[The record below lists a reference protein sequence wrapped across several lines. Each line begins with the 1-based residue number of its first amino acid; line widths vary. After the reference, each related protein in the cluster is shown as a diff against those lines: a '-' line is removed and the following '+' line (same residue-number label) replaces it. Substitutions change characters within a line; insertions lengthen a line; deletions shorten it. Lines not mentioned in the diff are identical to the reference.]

1 MAFCAREINEGED
14 SVRELRLDQLSKS
27 FGDVK
32 AVDRMC
38 LEVKEGEFLSLL
50 GPSGCGKTTTLRM
63 IAGLETPDGG
73 RVMLGDDEITYLPPY
88 RRNIGMVF
96 QDYALFPHM
105 TVRDNVAFGL
115 QMRKVSSEEIDGRAA
130 KALDMVHLGGL
141 ETRKPGQL
149 SGGQQQ
155 RVALARA
162 LVIEPELLL
171 LDEPL
176 SNLDAKLRAE
186 MRVELGLIQHE
197 VGITTIFVT
206 HDQEEALTLS
216 DRIVVMR
223 EGRIVQM
230 GGPSEIYEAPTDE
243 FVATFLGQ
251 ENFFRGTVV
260 AVEPNRFQLETAD
273 GLLVWASCADEV
285 SEGREALV
293 VIKKE
298 RIRISAGE
306 TPGAEN
312 HFPAKVEFVTYLGP
326 IINYL
331 CFIGT
336 HKVVINIQNEAG
348 VPAFQRGDP
357 VYLEWGSD
365 DCISVGRSYD

>member
-1 MAFCAREINEGED
+1 MKT
-14 SVRELRLDQLSKS
+14 LRLEGLSKA
-27 FGDVK
+27 FKEVK
-32 AVDRMC
+32 AVDG
-38 LEVKEGEFLSLL
+38 LSLDIEAGEFLSLL

-63 IAGLETPDGG
+63 IAGLETPDDG
-73 RVMLGDDEITYLPPY
+73 RVVLGDEEITYLPPY

-105 TVRDNVAFGL
+105 TVNDNVAFGL
-115 QMRKVSSEEIDGRAA
+115 QMRKVPSADAEKRVQRA
-130 KALDMVHLGGL
+130 LEMVHLGGL
-141 ETRKPGQL
+141 GKRKPSQL

-186 MRVELGLIQHE
+186 MRVELGLIQRE
-197 VGITTIFVT
+197 IGITTLFVT

-223 EGRIVQM
+223 DGRIVQM
-230 GGPSEIYEAPTDE
+230 GSPSGIYEGPTNE
-243 FVATFLGQ
+243 FVASFLGQ
-251 ENFFRGTVV
+251 ENFFKGDV
-260 AVEPNRFQLETAD
+260 AEVEANRFQIKTAD
-273 GLLVWASCADEV
+273 GLGIWSSCVGGGEV
-285 SEGREALV
+285 ARNGEALV

-298 RIRISAGE
+298 RIRISLTS

-312 HFPAKVEFVTYLGP
+312 SFPAGVKFVTYLGP

-331 CFIGT
+331 CSMGD
-336 HKVVINIQNEAG
+336 HEVVINIQNEAG
-348 VPAFQRGDP
+348 IPAFKRGDS
-357 VYLEWGSD
+357 VYLEWDSD
-365 DCISVGRSYD
+365 DCIRVDRS

>member
-1 MAFCAREINEGED
+1 
-14 SVRELRLDQLSKS
+14 
-27 FGDVK
+27 
-32 AVDRMC
+32 
-38 LEVKEGEFLSLL
+38 
-50 GPSGCGKTTTLRM
+50 M
-63 IAGLETPDGG
+63 IAGLEVPDGG
-73 RVMLGDDEITYLPPY
+73 RVVLGDDEITYLPPY

-105 TVRDNVAFGL
+105 TVKDNVAFGL
-115 QMRKVSSEEIDGRAA
+115 QMRKVASEEIDGMVT
-130 KALDMVHLGGL
+130 KALEMVHLGGL
-141 ETRKPGQL
+141 GGRKPGQL

-155 RVALARA
+155 RVALARS

-186 MRVELGLIQHE
+186 MRVELGLIQRE
-197 VGITTIFVT
+197 VGITTLFVT

-230 GGPSEIYEAPTDE
+230 GSPYEIYEGPTDD
-243 FVATFLGQ
+243 FVASFLGQ
-251 ENFFRGTVV
+251 ENFFRGEVV
-260 AVEPNRFQLETAD
+260 AAEGERFQIKASD
-273 GLLVWASCADEV
+273 GLLIWSSCVGSGQTAI
-285 SEGREALV
+285 GQEALV

-298 RIRISAGE
+298 RIRISSTE

-312 HFPAKVEFVTYLGP
+312 SFPAKVEFVTYLGP

-331 CFIGT
+331 CSIGT
-336 HKVVINIQNEAG
+336 QKVVINIQNEAG
-348 VPAFQRGDP
+348 VPAFQRGDS
-357 VYLEWGSD
+357 VQLEWDSD
-365 DCISVGRSYD
+365 DCISVDQSGD